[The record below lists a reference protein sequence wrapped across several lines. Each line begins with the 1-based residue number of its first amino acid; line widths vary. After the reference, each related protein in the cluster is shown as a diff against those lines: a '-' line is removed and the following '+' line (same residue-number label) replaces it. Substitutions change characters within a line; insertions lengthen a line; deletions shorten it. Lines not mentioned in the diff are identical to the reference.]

1 MNKKEATQIL
11 AMLKAGYPN
20 NYKNITPDEAQG
32 IVSMWCMQ
40 FMDMPAEVVLMALNK
55 AISTSKFPP
64 SIADVKE
71 KVTSVHWEAYEEIQR
86 NYISNHLSE
95 GELSAYKRICRETE
109 GYKFANKVEPS
120 IGNLISKQDVKQIG
134 GENK

>member
-40 FMDMPAEVVLMALNK
+40 FADTSAEVVLIALNK

-71 KVTSVHWEAYEEIQR
+71 KLKGVHWEAYEMIQG
-86 NYISNHLSE
+86 NYIHPR
-95 GELSAYKRICRETE
+95 LSADELNTYKRILHETE
-109 GYKFANKVEPS
+109 RYKFPNRIEPS
-120 IGNLISKQDVKQIG
+120 ISNMIGTSDVKQI
-134 GENK
+134 ERN